1 MRTIPEHREIMRS
14 AFNDDLDNT
23 DDRDSPTEPMIPII
37 LAPRSPVPPQGD
49 SAGNGVAAEPTLPLR
64 TANPLSP
71 MPETPLNHAVLPP
84 PSQAN
89 PDGALHTVLPGSND
103 VPVLPA
109 SPAEAVAPVL
119 PGRSPVP
126 TVIGVCFLAVQVIL
140 LVRVLLLLFN
150 AKSSA
155 IWVHAFYIFSS
166 AFALPFRLLLDH
178 IQPLAKFG
186 PDVIN
191 YVAPLVAI
199 LIYGLIS
206 RILVRFL
213 KALLN

>member
-1 MRTIPEHREIMRS
+1 MRTISERREIMRN

-23 DDRDSPTEPMIPII
+23 EDRDSPTEPMIPII

-49 SAGNGVAAEPTLPLR
+49 SAGNGVTAEPTLPLR
-64 TANPLSP
+64 TANPISP

-89 PDGALHTVLPGSND
+89 PNGALHTVLPGSND

-109 SPAEAVAPVL
+109 SPAEPVTPVL

-126 TVIGVCFLAVQVIL
+126 TVIGVCFLAIQVIL

-150 AKSSA
+150 VKSSA
-155 IWVHAFYIFSS
+155 VWVRAFYTVSS